1 MILKIIG
8 LVAAGLSGAPALI
21 NTEPKT
27 RRAPDS
33 DDPVLDAY
41 RRRQER
47 LRAPSWLDQRQ
58 ALRNVNG
65 IGCRWL

>member
-8 LVAAGLSGAPALI
+8 LVAAALSGAPALI

-27 RRAPDS
+27 RRRPGS

-41 RRRQER
+41 RLRQER
-47 LRAPSWLDQRQ
+47 LRAPSWYDQRM

-65 IGCRWL
+65 YGRWL